1 MIELGEIRMTATGV
15 RRFLVF
21 ESWPQ
26 LLSWAAIV
34 ALMFGVAE
42 AVVHLVGARKP
53 LGPGALFGGIGGTLP
68 SLWLARQARFRVRGS
83 ERAQAWSVIEGRL
96 CARQYRPPVVE
107 DGAHRFQ
114 IKLPR
119 LLRWDEQDIRMSMD
133 RDGMLVTGPYGALL
147 GLRRLLAVTFAD

>member
-1 MIELGEIRMTATGV
+1 MIELGKIRMSATGV
-15 RRFLVF
+15 KRVLVF
-21 ESWPQ
+21 QSWPQ
-26 LLSWAAIV
+26 FASWVAIV
-34 ALMFGVAE
+34 ALMFGICE
-42 AVVHLVGARKP
+42 TVVHLAGLRKP
-53 LGPGALFGGIGGTLP
+53 LGPGALFGGIGGALP
-68 SLWLARQARFRVRGS
+68 SLWLARQASFRVRGS

-96 CARQYRPPVVE
+96 CARQYHPPVVE
-107 DGAHRFQ
+107 DGVHRFQ